1 MDLRE
6 SALIEVAGHN
16 LNQWAKKGPN
26 FRFFPSFIAKNG
38 QKNPRTKCGGFAFF
52 FLYPAVEYST
62 STICVAEID
71 GHGGKEMR
79 HQNTEKC

>member
-38 QKNPRTKCGGFAFF
+38 QKNPRTKCGGFLVRVQERLFSPVLQKNGCTPILAWWAFF
-52 FLYPAVEYST
+52 
-62 STICVAEID
+62 
-71 GHGGKEMR
+71 
-79 HQNTEKC
+79 

>member
-38 QKNPRTKCGGFAFF
+38 QKNPRTKCGGVLVRVQERLFF
-52 FLYPAVEYST
+52 PSF
-62 STICVAEID
+62 
-71 GHGGKEMR
+71 
-79 HQNTEKC
+79 TEKWLHTDSRMVGLFLGS